1 MSYYSAYRSI
11 LGAYLG
17 ISQFQVPKTHIQ
29 NKAKCK
35 TFVVKMSSICMGIKN
50 HFEVNGFTLSLALK
64 QRLEATWKW
73 PIVLCFWETAHLP
86 LP

>member
-17 ISQFQVPKTHIQ
+17 ISHVQVPKTHVQ
-29 NKAKCK
+29 TKAKCK
-35 TFVVKMSSICMGIKN
+35 TFVVKMSSICMGIKY
-50 HFEVNGFTLSLALK
+50 HFEINGFTLSLALK
-64 QRLEATWKW
+64 QRLEATRKW
-73 PIVLCFWETAHLP
+73 RIIIRFWETAHLP